1 MTAASVCSRLYRAA
15 PPRMVDRAQ
24 DRPGRDVAGLRRLD
38 PWPPVPRHH
47 RLDQRGSHHVEV
59 DRMTTKPP
67 NFGDAPWPEK
77 DPEVPDDHER
87 AAKEFL
93 DAADRICSQA
103 KVGAI
108 PFDINVITAA
118 QVNATIG
125 VGEALLAMLQ
135 KLRSRSKEEKKGSR
149 SKEGNKRPVSNQDQ
163 DPRGSEGRNL

>member
-1 MTAASVCSRLYRAA
+1 
-15 PPRMVDRAQ
+15 
-24 DRPGRDVAGLRRLD
+24 
-38 PWPPVPRHH
+38 
-47 RLDQRGSHHVEV
+47 
-59 DRMTTKPP
+59 MTTKPP
-67 NFGDAPWPEK
+67 NFGDAPWPERG
-77 DPEVPDDHER
+77 PEVPYDHER

-135 KLRSRSKEEKKGSR
+135 ELRSRSKEEKKGSR
-149 SKEGNKRPVSNQDQ
+149 SREGNKRPVSNQDQ

>member
-1 MTAASVCSRLYRAA
+1 
-15 PPRMVDRAQ
+15 
-24 DRPGRDVAGLRRLD
+24 
-38 PWPPVPRHH
+38 
-47 RLDQRGSHHVEV
+47 
-59 DRMTTKPP
+59 MTTTPPP

-108 PFDINVITAA
+108 PFDINLITAA

-125 VGEALLAMLQ
+125 VGEAILAMLQ
-135 KLRSRSKEEKKGSR
+135 ELRSRSKEEKKGSR
-149 SKEGNKRPVSNQDQ
+149 SKERKKGPASNQDQ